1 MNVTIDFKAG
11 ELNQVLVVPTAAL
24 AKPLGTRIVQQ
35 PKAQGV
41 FVAKTGGD
49 PVFVPIVVGTTVNDK
64 TEVKSGLTGNERVL
78 LSFPPGTRKATAIT
92 FETIYSLR
100 QKRRLVA
107 IFGFRVNVI
116 AWWGGLALRIL
127 C

>member
-24 AKPLGTRIVQQ
+24 AKPLETRIVQQ

-49 PVFVPIVVGTTVNDK
+49 PVFVPIFALFVL
-64 TEVKSGLTGNERVL
+64 GL
-78 LSFPPGTRKATAIT
+78 
-92 FETIYSLR
+92 
-100 QKRRLVA
+100 
-107 IFGFRVNVI
+107 
-116 AWWGGLALRIL
+116 
-127 C
+127 